1 MNTSNFF
8 PCDNYLDDLVVEN
21 AYCLVISKVWLVFNK
36 WKKKPKSCS
45 TKMLPGHLICTQCYA
60 QHLCTLC
67 HQQQASALWTS
78 QNTQDRHSEAGRA
91 RPPSAGDSQS
101 RVRKEKVM
109 KTLALSFSLAW
120 ATTDQRKP
128 NLWPASSPG
137 QLWIG
142 LGWWAWAGLACNTDS
157 VNTEPF
163 VKGWISDYET
173 KSVVLS
179 VTSHETKVAT
189 KD

>member
-1 MNTSNFF
+1 
-8 PCDNYLDDLVVEN
+8 
-21 AYCLVISKVWLVFNK
+21 
-36 WKKKPKSCS
+36 
-45 TKMLPGHLICTQCYA
+45 MLPGHLICAQCYA

-78 QNTQDRHSEAGRA
+78 QNTQDRNSEAGRA
-91 RPPSAGDSQS
+91 RPPSDGDSQS
-101 RVRKEKVM
+101 RLRKEEVM

-128 NLWPASSPG
+128 NLWPASLPG

-163 VKGWISDYET
+163 VKGWISDCET

-179 VTSHETKVAT
+179 VTAHETKVAT